1 MKPVAVTFAGCFGWL
16 HPAPGRRGA
25 VLCSAWGQEAL
36 SAHRSWRLLAADL
49 AAAGLPTLRFD
60 YPGTGDSLGD
70 PETPGRLRAW
80 LDGIEAAVAWLGAA
94 TGVEE
99 VMLAGLR
106 LGGTLAAAA
115 AAEMGGVGGLV
126 MLAPPLSGGA
136 YVRELKALA
145 MLAPAIDGAPPPD
158 PASLDLEAGGFV
170 LTSETARDLEQ
181 LDLQKLGAAPASR
194 ALVLARPDSAQEAK
208 LATRLRALGAAV
220 EEAPF
225 TGYAKLMRG
234 VDLAQPP
241 LQDMARIVAWMAEGA
256 SCRIPPAPPRLPPA
270 RLELEDP
277 AAIEEPVQFGPGEA
291 LVGVLCRPAVPVP
304 GRPVVVFLNMGAN
317 HHIGANRQSV
327 TLARKLAGRGFPSL
341 RMDVAGIGDSP
352 ARPGLP
358 DNRLYDQA
366 ACLDL
371 QAALDWLD
379 ERRFAHGFGPATVF
393 GLCCGAY
400 VGFHG
405 AVRDERIH
413 GLVMVNLQRFVWH
426 EGDSLETAMRRS
438 HRSTRFYLGMSRRA
452 RTWKRLLEGEIH
464 LGAFLRMVAGRVRKR
479 LAAKLGELSGGLLGH
494 RSARRR
500 VLDGFHVL
508 AARGVRTLLLYSAE
522 DGGLDELDLH
532 LGQGGRKLRRLP
544 NVGLRILEGTDHTF
558 TTRWGRA
565 RLEAALLGFLLQPE
579 PAPAAAPARAR
590 RQEPGIAL

>member
-1 MKPVAVTFAGCFGWL
+1 M
-16 HPAPGRRGA
+16 
-25 VLCSAWGQEAL
+25 
-36 SAHRSWRLLAADL
+36 
-49 AAAGLPTLRFD
+49 
-60 YPGTGDSLGD
+60 
-70 PETPGRLRAW
+70 
-80 LDGIEAAVAWLGAA
+80 
-94 TGVEE
+94 GVEE
-99 VMLAGLR
+99 VMLVGLR

-115 AAEMGGVGGLV
+115 AAEMGGVDGLV

-145 MLAPAIDGAPPPD
+145 MLAPVIDGAPPPD

-170 LTSETARDLEQ
+170 LTSETARDLRQ
-181 LDLQKLGAAPASR
+181 LDLQKLGRAPASR
-194 ALVLARPDSAQEAK
+194 ALVLARPDSVQEAK
-208 LATRLRALGAAV
+208 LATRLRALGTAV

-225 TGYAKLMRG
+225 AGYAQLMRE
-234 VDLAQPP
+234 VNFAKPP

-270 RLELEDP
+270 RLEIEDP

-291 LVGVLCRPAVPVP
+291 LMGVLCRPALPVP

-317 HHIGANRQSV
+317 HHIGANRQAV
-327 TLARKLAGRGFPSL
+327 TLARKLAGQGFPSL

-352 ARPGLP
+352 AWPGNP
-358 DNRLYDQA
+358 DNRLYDQDS
-366 ACLDL
+366 CLDL

-379 ERRFAHGFGPATVF
+379 EQRFSHGFGPTIAL

-405 AVRDERIH
+405 AVRDERIQ
-413 GLVMVNLQRFVWH
+413 GLVMINLQRFIWH
-426 EGDSLETAMRRS
+426 EGDSLETVMRRS

-452 RTWKRLLEGEIH
+452 QTWKRLLEGEIH

-479 LAAKLGELSGGLLGH
+479 LAAKLGELSGELLGH
-494 RSARRR
+494 QSARRR
-500 VLDGFHVL
+500 VLNGFHVL
-508 AARGVRTLLLYSAE
+508 AARNVRTLLLYSAE
-522 DGGLDELDLH
+522 DGGLDEIDLH

-544 NVGLRILEGTDHTF
+544 NVSLRIIEGTDHTF

-565 RLEAALLGFLLQPE
+565 RLESALLDFLVRPSPATAPE
-579 PAPAAAPARAR
+579 PAPARGC
-590 RQEPGIAL
+590 EPSIVL